1 LSLSRLPAH
10 RTPLARH
17 LHAAMPRSNRAS
29 GTRLQPPLAST
40 RQPQPPLLRFSPP
53 LAITVVVG
61 HSHSRRRRPV
71 PAAAPPRTSTRPRP
85 CNHRILGHLP
95 PAAVKGIRASEVTPG
110 SRDGRARP
118 KQLERKGESPAAVF
132 PASRARC
139 RRLARAAARRDA
151 TWVGGGSG

>member
-17 LHAAMPRSNRAS
+17 LHAAMPRSNIAS

-40 RQPQPPLLRFSPP
+40 RQPQPPLLRPSPS
-53 LAITVVVG
+53 LAITVVVS
-61 HSHSRRRRPV
+61 HSHSRRRPV

-85 CNHRILGHLP
+85 CRDRILGHLP

-132 PASRARC
+132 PVSRARC
-139 RRLARAAARRDA
+139 
-151 TWVGGGSG
+151 